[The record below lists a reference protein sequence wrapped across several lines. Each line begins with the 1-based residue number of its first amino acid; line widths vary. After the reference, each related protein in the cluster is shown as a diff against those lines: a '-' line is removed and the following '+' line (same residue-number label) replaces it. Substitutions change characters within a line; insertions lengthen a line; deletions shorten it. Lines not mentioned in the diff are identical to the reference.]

1 MIHASLQDA
10 LESLLHRPFQLPRKD
25 SCHPMLWEPTSDDE
39 KGERIRLSFMWR
51 GKPKQ
56 CDFHFTPGTK
66 QVLFRD
72 IMVFGAAVDWIVV
85 VNHDCSLS
93 LSCLDENGNVP
104 GTGSASSVGWRTK
117 PRRRQSSLGLR
128 TCWCAHHPSIPIPL
142 SQLAEPSRPTSRAC
156 KRPTLGLGC

>member
-1 MIHASLQDA
+1 MIHASMLEAFEA
-10 LESLLHRPFQLPRKD
+10 LRFRAVKLPIADGR
-25 SCHPMLWEPTSDDE
+25 E
-39 KGERIRLSFMWR
+39 GERIRLSFMWC

-104 GTGSASSVGWRTK
+104 NESDLA
-117 PRRRQSSLGLR
+117 LAGLKIR
-128 TCWCAHHPSIPIPL
+128 GDA
-142 SQLAEPSRPTSRAC
+142 
-156 KRPTLGLGC
+156 